1 MDRGTDRGW
10 TDHKNDFIGGCQI
23 NVKRPISTVGPSP
36 SFKKIF
42 LWLSLQDELLSTPK
56 IITFLA

>member
-1 MDRGTDRGW
+1 MDRGW
-10 TDHKNDFIGGCQI
+10 TDHKSDFIGCCQI